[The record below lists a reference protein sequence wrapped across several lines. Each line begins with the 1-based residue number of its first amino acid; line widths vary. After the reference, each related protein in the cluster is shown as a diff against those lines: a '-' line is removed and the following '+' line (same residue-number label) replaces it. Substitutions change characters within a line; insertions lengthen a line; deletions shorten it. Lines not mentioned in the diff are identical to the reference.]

1 MTTQSIQIASGFALI
16 LLAGCG
22 GGKGLL
28 QDELNG
34 DGTKRKAPLGYYE
47 STLRPSEFDEEVE
60 AVQKAHA
67 QSGSVTPID
76 LPNDS
81 TFVEIVETQGFRIQI
96 FASGNID
103 EATAAQRQLRSKVP
117 DSVYVVYDPPVYKVR
132 VGDYASRLEANQRL
146 TRIVNAGY
154 DDAWVVADKIYLRRV
169 TRVARQGED

>member
-1 MTTQSIQIASGFALI
+1 MTISQLIQIASGVALI

-22 GGKGLL
+22 GGSGLL
-28 QDELNG
+28 QDELEG
-34 DGTKRKAPLGYYE
+34 KRKAPLGYYE

-60 AVQKAHA
+60 AVQRAHA

-81 TFVEIVETQGFRIQI
+81 SYVEIVETQGFRIQI

-103 EATAAQRQLRSKVP
+103 EATAAQRVLRNKVS

-169 TRVARQGED
+169 TRVARVE

>member
-1 MTTQSIQIASGFALI
+1 M
-16 LLAGCG
+16 
-22 GGKGLL
+22 
-28 QDELNG
+28 QDEQNG
-34 DGTKRKAPLGYYE
+34 DGTRRKAPLGYYE

-96 FASGNID
+96 YASASID
-103 EATAAQRQLRSKVP
+103 EATAAQRVLRDKVP

-146 TRIVNAGY
+146 TRVVNIGY

-169 TRVARQGED
+169 TRVARQGEN